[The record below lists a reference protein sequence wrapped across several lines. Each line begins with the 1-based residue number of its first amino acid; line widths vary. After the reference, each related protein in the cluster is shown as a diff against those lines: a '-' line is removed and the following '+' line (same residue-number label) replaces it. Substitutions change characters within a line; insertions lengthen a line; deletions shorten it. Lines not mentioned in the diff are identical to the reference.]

1 MPKTEVAPLLEATHV
16 RKQYGSV
23 VALADASITIR
34 PGEVMALLGQN
45 GAGKSTLVGILSGRV
60 RSDAG
65 QLSFDGQAISGHE
78 LARQGSPVAVVQQE
92 LSLVPTMTVG
102 QNVFLA
108 NLDIGRVYGERKA
121 ARMAR
126 PYLAK
131 AGLGD
136 LDPLTPA
143 GRLSVGEQQLV
154 ELARALARNARLL
167 ILDEPT
173 AALSEPEIARV
184 LAVVRDLKAQGVSVL
199 YISHRLN
206 EVIEIADRATIVR
219 DGRSLE
225 AIEGDEMRLERI
237 IELMLGR
244 KLEALYPSG
253 ERVVTGEEVLRL
265 ENVTAAGI
273 DRPVS
278 LKINRGEIHGLAGQL
293 GSAAGA
299 VIEVIAG
306 VRPLTGGTIFLHGEP
321 VAIGNPRRAKAEG
334 IAYCSGDRKLDGIFG
349 VRSVQDNLSAPGLS
363 SVAWGGWILPRRE
376 RALAQDLAG
385 AFAVTSGRMPYPVE
399 SLSGGNQ
406 QKVVLGKWLGIQ
418 PSVLLINE
426 PTRGVDVGARSDI
439 YAHLQELADGGL
451 TILFTS
457 SEADEVIGLADVVSS
472 FFRGTFVRT
481 RPARD
486 LSSGELEHEL
496 STAPALVETMGNR

>member
-1 MPKTEVAPLLEATHV
+1 MNETPPLLQATHV

-34 PGEVMALLGQN
+34 AGEVMALLGQN
-45 GAGKSTLVGILSGRV
+45 GAGKSTLVGILSGRT
-60 RSDAG
+60 RADAG
-65 QLSFDGQAISGHE
+65 QLTFDGRPISGHE

-108 NLDIGRVYGERKA
+108 NPDIGRVYGERKA
-121 ARMAR
+121 ARLAR
-126 PYLAK
+126 PYLAT
-131 AGLGD
+131 AGLGA
-136 LDPLTPA
+136 LDPLTLA

-154 ELARALARNARLL
+154 ELARALARHARLL

-184 LAVVRDLKAQGVSVL
+184 LAVVRDLKARGVSVL

-206 EVIEIADRATIVR
+206 EVIEIADRVTIVR

-225 AIEGDEMRLERI
+225 AIEGDELHLERI

-244 KLEALYPSG
+244 KLEALYPTG
-253 ERVVTGEEVLRL
+253 ERAFGSTEVLRL

-273 DRPVS
+273 DAPVS
-278 LKINRGEIHGLAGQL
+278 MTINRGEIHGFAGQL

-299 VIEVIAG
+299 LIEVIAG
-306 VRPLTGGTIFLHGEP
+306 VRPLTGGTISLQGEP
-321 VAIGNPRRAKAEG
+321 VSISSPRRAKAAG
-334 IAYCSGDRKLDGIFG
+334 VAYCSGDRKLDGIFG
-349 VRSVQDNLSAPGLS
+349 VRSVQDNLSAPALG
-363 SVAWGGWILPRRE
+363 SVAWGGWIRPRRE
-376 RALAQDLAG
+376 RALAHDLAG
-385 AFAVTSGRMPYPVE
+385 AFAVTPGRMPYPVE

-406 QKVVLGKWLGIQ
+406 QKVVLGKWLGIR
-418 PSVLLINE
+418 PAVLLINE

-439 YAHLQELADGGL
+439 YTHLRALADGGL
-451 TILFTS
+451 TIVFTS

-481 RPARD
+481 SPARD
-486 LSSGELEHEL
+486 LSSADLEHEL
-496 STAPALVETMGNR
+496 STPPALVQSIGKP